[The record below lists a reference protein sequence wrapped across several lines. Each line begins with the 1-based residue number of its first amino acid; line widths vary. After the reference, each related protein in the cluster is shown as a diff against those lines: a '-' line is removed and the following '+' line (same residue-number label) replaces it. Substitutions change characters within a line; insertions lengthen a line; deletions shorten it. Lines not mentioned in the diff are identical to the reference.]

1 MVLSSQGGRVGRRQA
16 FLCPRTRADAGRR
29 AGEVT
34 RPVGSRVV
42 WPCLIDLGPLY
53 CDADVAFVL
62 QAVAPAHT
70 VRGRLGDAFRADRE
84 IREGMLVSDLLADAV
99 MQTEEPLLRV
109 SPMLF
114 FSMLVARVRR
124 DLTSHRFT
132 VEESGRHA
140 AVVFDAGDALA
151 LLCKPHVF
159 DYLILLLVSFV
170 QVRTV
175 TLAVADDRG
184 RRRMLRF
191 DTLDLDSMIQAA
203 ALAVEP
209 ERFSAYQRVADLCLF
224 TIGVFPERIRAQG
237 GRSAAVVRAE
247 WIEHGSRFYR
257 LASRHQTAHELQ
269 MENVLA
275 ELGSNFNLAAK
286 PLNVLSDRYLWHG
299 GRRTPFLQ

>member
-1 MVLSSQGGRVGRRQA
+1 M
-16 FLCPRTRADAGRR
+16 D
-29 AGEVT
+29 
-34 RPVGSRVV
+34 SRVV
-42 WPCLIDLGPLY
+42 WLCLIDLGPLY
-53 CDADVAFVL
+53 GDADVAFVL
-62 QAVAPAHT
+62 HAVAPAHA
-70 VRGRLGDAFRADRE
+70 VRGRLGDAFREDRE
-84 IREGMLVSDLLADAV
+84 IRDGMLVSDALADAV

-114 FSMLVARVRR
+114 FSMQVARVRR

-132 VEESGRHA
+132 VEASGGHT
-140 AVVFDAGDALA
+140 AVVFDAAAALA

-159 DYLILLLVSFV
+159 DYLVFLLVSFV
-170 QVRTV
+170 QVRSV

-184 RRRMLRF
+184 RRRMPRF

-203 ALAVEP
+203 ALAAEP
-209 ERFSAYQRVADLCLF
+209 GRFSAYQRVADLCLF

-237 GRSAAVVRAE
+237 GRSAA

-275 ELGSNFNLAAK
+275 ELGTNFNLAAK

-299 GRRTPFLQ
+299 ARRMPFVP